1 MVKKMK
7 FTSTVGNIILKETNH
22 SILVLNLSITEES
35 IEKEERNLCLEQW
48 YSREKCSLIV
58 LWSREDTSCT
68 EDRVF
73 AYEKSK
79 SGSKHCCQYQKTFT
93 LQSVLSSPRLLSSI
107 FLFSWVAPRWL
118 RLCPQVIELK
128 TSLCLYLFWFWY
140 PMLYDVN
147 PKLAWRHCLIVCS
160 DLAPSTYAPHS
171 CSPSDTRACSYL
183 LLFSAGTYGLLK
195 KRWRRYSE
203 NRGRSPW
210 VLKEI
215 LWVSWWKSV
224 VLQLRSQKGKKHRG
238 NNLKSLTHPGTK
250 MTSVFPELP

>member
-1 MVKKMK
+1 MV
-7 FTSTVGNIILKETNH
+7 
-22 SILVLNLSITEES
+22 LSREM
-35 IEKEERNLCLEQW
+35 LFDCALEQGRHQLYRRLCICIW
-48 YSREKCSLIV
+48 KEQIWFKTLLSVSKDFYSPVCPQL
-58 LWSREDTSCT
+58 
-68 EDRVF
+68 
-73 AYEKSK
+73 
-79 SGSKHCCQYQKTFT
+79 
-93 LQSVLSSPRLLSSI
+93 PRLLSSI
-107 FLFSWVAPRWL
+107 FLFSWIAPRWL

>member
-1 MVKKMK
+1 MK

-93 LQSVLSSPRLLSSI
+93 LQSVLSSPG
-107 FLFSWVAPRWL
+107 FS
-118 RLCPQVIELK
+118 QV
-128 TSLCLYLFWFWY
+128 F
-140 PMLYDVN
+140 
-147 PKLAWRHCLIVCS
+147 
-160 DLAPSTYAPHS
+160 S
-171 CSPSDTRACSYL
+171 C
-183 LLFSAGTYGLLK
+183 FH
-195 KRWRRYSE
+195 E
-203 NRGRSPW
+203 
-210 VLKEI
+210 
-215 LWVSWWKSV
+215 
-224 VLQLRSQKGKKHRG
+224 
-238 NNLKSLTHPGTK
+238 
-250 MTSVFPELP
+250 